1 MLRGDSWIS
10 FSEEVRQAVNIGTEF
25 SEGKKRLS
33 KYYTDEIYNLDLE
46 GILSRKEKYG
56 SSISKIFKPGLW
68 YKFWKDYSALKN
80 VSVGEPKEELSEIIS
95 NLNLKLAIKV
105 RDFGRWLDENNEK
118 CRKLFG
124 KFWNGRDTDW
134 EKIREVVSWVNEF
147 VKTIGTRGSNE
158 DLIKLACDREMD
170 TERFSD
176 SLSDLISSLTQLK
189 DNWRSLRG
197 FLNFDESILWEDF
210 LWLKNVSVGEPK
222 EELSEII
229 SDLKLAIK
237 VRDLGRWL
245 DENDEKCRKLFG
257 KFWNGRDTDWRKIRE
272 VVSWVNEFV
281 KTIETRG
288 SNEDLIKLACDR
300 EMDTEQISDSLDE
313 LVSSL
318 TKLRDN
324 WRSLKEVLNFD
335 ESVLK
340 EGCFE
345 ASSFHSLHEKIDS
358 WIEGNETI
366 ADWVDFM
373 SAKQE
378 CEEIG
383 LGEFLKSAFENSVN
397 PDELIPVFTKGFYK
411 QWLDEV
417 YSQNQI
423 LKKFKGDMHEE
434 QIIEFRELGDHP
446 KKRE

>member
-1 MLRGDSWIS
+1 MELILEVENKANLLAKLCVTSVPRSLDETENLIKVAKLLLRSPQPEPFMLRGEGWIGLS
-10 FSEEVRQAVNIGTEF
+10 DDVRKAVNIGTEF
-25 SEGKKRLS
+25 SEEKKRLS

-80 VSVGEPKEELSEIIS
+80 VSVGEPKEEFSEIIS

-105 RDFGRWLDENNEK
+105 RDF
-118 CRKLFG
+118 
-124 KFWNGRDTDW
+124 
-134 EKIREVVSWVNEF
+134 
-147 VKTIGTRGSNE
+147 
-158 DLIKLACDREMD
+158 
-170 TERFSD
+170 
-176 SLSDLISSLTQLK
+176 
-189 DNWRSLRG
+189 
-197 FLNFDESILWEDF
+197 
-210 LWLKNVSVGEPK
+210 
-222 EELSEII
+222 
-229 SDLKLAIK
+229 
-237 VRDLGRWL
+237 GRWL

-340 EGCFE
+340 EGTFE
-345 ASSFHSLHEKIDS
+345 SSSFHSLHEKIDS
-358 WIEGNETI
+358 WIEGYETI

-397 PDELIPVFTKGFYK
+397 PDELIPVFTKG
-411 QWLDEV
+411 
-417 YSQNQI
+417 
-423 LKKFKGDMHEE
+423 
-434 QIIEFRELGDHP
+434 
-446 KKRE
+446 